1 MFTHSILS
9 LLIWLPML
17 GGALALA
24 SGGGDRHPDRA
35 RLIALGI
42 SIVCLALCVPLYLG
56 YDPNSSAMQFQEN
69 IPWIK
74 AYAINYALGVDGI
87 SLPLI
92 LLTMFTTL
100 LVIMASWHSIHVRV
114 SQYMAAFLVM
124 QGMMVGTFAARD
136 SILFYA

>member
-1 MFTHSILS
+1 MFTHFILS

-24 SGGGDRHPDRA
+24 SGGGDLHPNRA
-35 RLIALGI
+35 RVIALI
-42 SIVCLALCVPLYLG
+42 TSLICMALCVPLYLG
-56 YDPNSSAMQFQEN
+56 FNPNSGAMQFQEN

-74 AYAINYALGVDGI
+74 AYSINYALGVDGI

-100 LVIMASWHSIHVRV
+100 LVIMASWHSI
-114 SQYMAAFLVM
+114 
-124 QGMMVGTFAARD
+124 
-136 SILFYA
+136 